1 MNAQSATESAPVV
14 VLVHGLWFGA
24 WSLGLLARRLRR
36 AGFATRRF
44 RYRTTRD
51 GLQRHARALR
61 GFIGAPGPG
70 PLHFVAHSLGGLV
83 TLRMLADAAELPEG
97 RIVLLGSPL
106 QGSAVARK
114 TARIPGGCRLLG
126 AALTVLES
134 GFRSLPAGR
143 ETGMIA
149 GSRALGLGL
158 LVGGAGGRGDGT
170 VALRETRLEGLKD
183 HVVLPVTHTGML
195 FSRKVAEHAIE
206 FLRTGRFEPGAGPTA

>member
-1 MNAQSATESAPVV
+1 MNAQSPTESAPVV

-24 WSLGLLARRLRR
+24 WSLALLARRLRR
-36 AGFATRRF
+36 AGFATRHF

-61 GFIGAPGPG
+61 EFIGAPGPA

-83 TLRMLADAAELPEG
+83 TLRMLADAADLPDG

-106 QGSAVARK
+106 QGSAVSRK
-114 TARIPGGCRLLG
+114 AARIPGGCRLLG
-126 AALTVLES
+126 AALTGLES
-134 GFRSLPAGR
+134 GFRSLPAGH

-158 LVGGAGGRGDGT
+158 LVGGTGGRGDGT

-206 FLRTGRFEPGAGPTA
+206 FLRSGRFEPEAGPTA